1 MSMVSLPPKV
11 SVIIPAYNGDRFLV
25 DAIESVFNQ
34 TYKNYEIIIIDD
46 GSTDNTRTIL
56 EPYFNKISYIYQ
68 TNQGVA
74 AARNRGIKEAKGE
87 YIAFLDQDD
96 YFLPEKLEKQVEIL
110 DKKPHIGMVHSGW
123 YRVNEVGAKIGEVK
137 PWKKSPKLTLKEW
150 VEKKQILL
158 SAMLFRRDWL
168 NKIDGLDTQF
178 HQACDID
185 LILRLSLTGCEATWL
200 KEMSFCYREHDRND
214 SLNTRLQVQ
223 ESHAVNEKFFNLP
236 GIPQSIIQIKN
247 ICFYFNYVWSA
258 WRLYLTDHLD
268 LMSEYLE
275 KSIKYSPFSPEETV
289 INWLQEF
296 SLNYREHTQSELDIY
311 TLTHHPIWQNLIKKN
326 FPNFHLTLVSVII
339 PVYNGETYIKD
350 AIQSVLNQT
359 YPSYEIIVIDDGSTD
374 QTRQILQP
382 YWDKIKYIY
391 QKNQGVA
398 ITRNRGIEEAQ
409 GELIAFL
416 DQDDYFL
423 PNKLSLQ
430 VEAFTKNTHLG
441 IVNSGWRNV
450 NEKGELLADTTLW
463 KDLPILNL
471 VGWILWK
478 PIFPGAMM
486 FRRHWLEKAGG
497 FNPNYQQSPDVDLVL
512 RLVGMGCEGD
522 WVREVT
528 VCYRQHDKNTSRNTP
543 QQVTELEQ
551 VLEDFFTH
559 YNLPEIGKKLERQC
573 RYNSLVWAAGRFYY
587 HGYPDLMVEYL
598 QKSLNYTPFS
608 SKLETW
614 ADWGEQ
620 LLNNLR
626 DFGKKF
632 NPLDWV
638 NSAEWRA
645 ITQQVLPE
653 NCPLVSVIIPTYN
666 NEIYLAEAINSVLN
680 QTYPFY
686 EIIVIDDGSTDQT
699 QEILKTYGNRINTI
713 YQENQGVSV
722 ARNRG
727 IKVSQ
732 GELIAFLDGDDY
744 FLPDKLAHQVACF
757 AENPTLG
764 IVNSGWYVVNE
775 EGEILAHQMPWAQLL
790 ELDLKAWILWRAVL
804 PSAMMFRR
812 HWLEKIGGF
821 KPGLAYA
828 EDVELVLRLAQ
839 AGCQAIWLEKITVN
853 YRLHRSNATTAH
865 KTPRQAECF
874 DQLLDQFFSQAN
886 LSKELR
892 DIEGE
897 ARYNYLVWMAWRFYE
912 TSNYD
917 QMAEYLQKS
926 LKYTPYTIQGTIFN
940 WIGFL
945 AGYSEG
951 KGDEVE
957 GDLLINLPQWRQLIT
972 PLLSQKKPRVS
983 VIMPVY
989 NGDRDIRQAIE
1000 SVGYQS
1006 YQDWELIVIDDGSTD
1021 KTRQI
1026 LAPYGDVIR
1035 DIYQENQG
1043 VSTARNRGIQEAKG
1057 ELIAFLDSD
1066 DYFLPDKLAEQ
1077 VACFDAQPQLAIVNS
1092 GWQLVNPIGTKIAD
1106 ATMWELC
1113 PKLDLETWIV
1123 WKPVLP
1129 SAMIVSRKWLILAGG
1144 FDPKLST
1151 VEDIDLVLRIARLG
1165 GESVWLEKI
1174 TVCYRQHQNSA
1185 TSKTLENVENLA
1197 QSFDFIYDRFFSQ
1210 ELPEHI
1216 RELEGEARY
1225 KYLVWLAWQFYQ
1237 AQFPLKTIEYLE
1249 KSLFYSPFPPV
1260 ETVYNWICHFDGYS
1274 ISYGYPLDT
1283 YSLSNMPEWKELIEQ
1298 VISDRAYL
1306 QAAEKNPIYSTK
1318 HRISSK
1324 EKTPQVSVII
1334 PTYNSEH
1341 YIKDAIESVLNQTY
1355 QDYEIIVI
1363 DDGSTDNTRQI
1374 LEPYQGKI
1382 NYIYQ
1387 KNQGVSHARNR
1398 GLLEAKG
1405 ELIAFLDADDFFL
1418 PEKLTEQ
1425 VACFATQPDLGIV
1438 TSGWRLVN
1446 ETGENLSDVE
1456 PWKYCPK
1463 LDLEN
1468 WIIWKPVLPSAMMF
1482 SRKWLQLG
1490 GGFNPDLKAAEDT
1503 DLVLRLIRM
1512 GCQSTFVKQV
1522 TTCYRQHH
1530 SSVLAKSIGKLAKS
1544 VDTVIDN
1551 FFADPDL
1558 PEGVLKVEKQA
1569 RYNSDVWL
1577 AWRCFQTG
1585 NTTLMAE
1592 YLQKSLQYSPY
1603 LPTETVIYWLE
1614 FFKAHALE
1622 LGAEMDISSLLNL
1635 PEWKQLMEQ
1644 IISYT

>member
-1 MSMVSLPPKV
+1 MSMVSPTPKV
-11 SVIIPAYNGDRFLV
+11 SVIIPAYNGDRFIV

-34 TYKNYEIIIIDD
+34 TDKIYEIIVIDD

-56 EPYFNKISYIYQ
+56 EPYFKKIRYIYQ

-96 YFLPEKLEKQVEIL
+96 YFLPEKLAHQVKIL
-110 DKKPHIGMVHSGW
+110 DEKPAIGMVHSGW
-123 YRVNEVGAKIGEVK
+123 RRVNEKGEKKADVK
-137 PWKKSPKLTLKEW
+137 PWKRAEKLNLQEW
-150 VEKKQILL
+150 VEWKPVLL
-158 SAMLFRRDWL
+158 SAMMFRRVWL
-168 NKIDGLDTQF
+168 EKVGELDPQF
-178 HQACDID
+178 KQACDVD
-185 LILRLSLTGCEATWL
+185 LALRLALIGCETEWL
-200 KEMSFCYREHDRND
+200 QEITIYYREHDRND
-214 SLNTRLQVQ
+214 SWNTPTQAK
-223 ESHAVNEKFFNLP
+223 ESLTVLDKFFSLPNIPDEIRNLEK
-236 GIPQSIIQIKN
+236 Q
-247 ICFYFNYVWSA
+247 YYYYTYVWSA
-258 WRLYLTDHLD
+258 WRLYLTEHFS
-268 LMSEYLE
+268 LMAEYLE
-275 KSIKYSPFSPEETV
+275 KSLQFTPFSPQETI
-289 INWLQEF
+289 INWLKSF
-296 SLNYREHTQSELDIY
+296 SFHAIDYGSKLD
-311 TLTHHPIWQNLIKKN
+311 THFLTHSPQWQQLITKN
-326 FPNFHLTLVSVII
+326 FSQLDFPLVSVII
-339 PVYNGETYIKD
+339 PTYNNASYLED
-350 AIQSVLNQT
+350 AIQSVLGQT
-359 YPSYEIIVIDDGSTD
+359 YPAYEIIVIDDGSTD
-374 QTRQILQP
+374 KTQKVLQP
-382 YWDKIKYIY
+382 YLEKIKYFY
-391 QKNQGVA
+391 Q
-398 ITRNRGIEEAQ
+398 
-409 GELIAFL
+409 
-416 DQDDYFL
+416 D
-423 PNKLSLQ
+423 
-430 VEAFTKNTHLG
+430 
-441 IVNSGWRNV
+441 
-450 NEKGELLADTTLW
+450 
-463 KDLPILNL
+463 
-471 VGWILWK
+471 
-478 PIFPGAMM
+478 
-486 FRRHWLEKAGG
+486 
-497 FNPNYQQSPDVDLVL
+497 
-512 RLVGMGCEGD
+512 
-522 WVREVT
+522 
-528 VCYRQHDKNTSRNTP
+528 
-543 QQVTELEQ
+543 
-551 VLEDFFTH
+551 
-559 YNLPEIGKKLERQC
+559 
-573 RYNSLVWAAGRFYY
+573 
-587 HGYPDLMVEYL
+587 
-598 QKSLNYTPFS
+598 
-608 SKLETW
+608 
-614 ADWGEQ
+614 
-620 LLNNLR
+620 
-626 DFGKKF
+626 
-632 NPLDWV
+632 
-638 NSAEWRA
+638 
-645 ITQQVLPE
+645 
-653 NCPLVSVIIPTYN
+653 
-666 NEIYLAEAINSVLN
+666 
-680 QTYPFY
+680 
-686 EIIVIDDGSTDQT
+686 
-699 QEILKTYGNRINTI
+699 
-713 YQENQGVSV
+713 NQGVSL
-722 ARNRG
+722 ARNKG
-727 IKVSQ
+727 IEIAT
-732 GELIAFLDGDDY
+732 GEFIAFLDGDDY
-744 FLPDKLAHQVACF
+744 FLPEKLANQVACF

-764 IVNSGWYVVNE
+764 IVNSGWYVVDE

-839 AGCQAIWLEKITVN
+839 AGCQAIWLQEITVN
-853 YRLHRSNATTAH
+853 YRLHRSNATTAE

-874 DQLLDQFFSQAN
+874 DQLLDQFFSQTN
-886 LSKELR
+886 LSQELR

-912 TSNYD
+912 TSHYD
-917 QMAEYLQKS
+917 KMAQYLQKS
-926 LKYTPYTIQGTIFN
+926 LKYTPYTIKGTIFN

-951 KGDEVE
+951 KGEDFD
-957 GDLLINLPQWRQLIT
+957 GDSLRNLPQWRQLIT

-1021 KTRQI
+1021 NTRQI

-1092 GWQLVNPIGTKIAD
+1092 GWQLVNPIGKKIAD

-1129 SAMIVSRKWLILAGG
+1129 SAMMVSRKWLILAGG

-1174 TVCYRQHQNSA
+1174 TVCYRQHQSSA
-1185 TSKTLENVENLA
+1185 TSKTLKNVENMA
-1197 QSFDFIYDRFFSQ
+1197 QSFQFIYDRFFSQ
-1210 ELPEHI
+1210 ELPDHI

-1237 AQFPLKTIEYLE
+1237 ADFPLKTIEYLE

-1298 VISDRAYL
+1298 VIADRAYL
-1306 QAAEKNPIYSTK
+1306 QAGEKNPLPSSK
-1318 HRISSK
+1318 PRISSK
-1324 EKTPQVSVII
+1324 DKTPQVSVII
-1334 PTYNSEH
+1334 PTYNSER

-1374 LEPYQGKI
+1374 LEPYQGRI
-1382 NYIYQ
+1382 RYIYQ

-1405 ELIAFLDADDFFL
+1405 ELIAFLDADDYFL

-1425 VACFATQPDLGIV
+1425 VECFATQPDLGIV

-1446 ETGENLSDVE
+1446 ETGEKLSDVE

-1482 SRKWLQLG
+1482 RREWLQRV
-1490 GGFNPDLKAAEDT
+1490 GGFDSRFPPAEDVEM
-1503 DLVLRLIRM
+1503 VLRLALL
-1512 GCQSTFVKQV
+1512 GCEAIFLPKITVN
-1522 TTCYRQHH
+1522 YRQHQN
-1530 SSVLAKSIGKLAKS
+1530 SASTQNTLKQAKS
-1544 VDTVIDN
+1544 VEMILDN
-1551 FFADPDL
+1551 FFANPDL
-1558 PEGVLKVEKQA
+1558 PEGVLKVENLA

-1577 AWRCFQTG
+1577 AWRFWETG
-1585 NTTLMAE
+1585 NTTLMAD
-1592 YLQKSLQYSPY
+1592 YLQKSLKSSPY
-1603 LPTETVIYWLE
+1603 LATETVIHWLE
-1614 FFKAHALE
+1614 FFKAHTLE
-1622 LGAEMDISSLLNL
+1622 LGGEMDISSLLNL